1 MSEQFSSAEQ
11 GLIERLRR
19 APQPTL
25 GAEAREAIHA
35 RLMDALDHPPVPSP
49 RAHMPR
55 PVLVVAVVIVMA
67 ALIGAGVL
75 LVASQQQQVSITP
88 TPATTLTSIPP
99 TASPTVTMTAS
110 PTLLPTATISTV
122 TVLEGPVESIEGNI
136 ITIYGVEIEVAAN
149 DPILSTIVVGDVIRV
164 EGNSDGVII
173 VATVIIHVT
182 VDEPVGATVN
192 APSGE
197 VWQDDGSCAHPPPD
211 WAPANGWRRRCEGQ
225 SKDKGKGHDDKDKKD
240 DD

>member
-1 MSEQFSSAEQ
+1 MSEQFSSTEQ

-35 RLMDALDHPPVPSP
+35 RLMDALDHPPAPSP
-49 RAHMPR
+49 RLHVPR
-55 PVLVVAVVIVMA
+55 PAIVVAVIIVIA

-75 LVASQQQQVSITP
+75 LMVSQQRQVSITP
-88 TPATTLTSIPP
+88 TSAATLTSIPP
-99 TASPTVTMTAS
+99 TASPTVTVTAS
-110 PTLLPTATISTV
+110 PTPTVLATPTISTV

-136 ITIYGVEIEVAAN
+136 VTIYGFEVEIPAN

-164 EGNSDGVII
+164 EGSSDGVII
-173 VATVIIHVT
+173 VATTIVHVT
-182 VDEPVGATVN
+182 VDATVN

-225 SKDKGKGHDDKDKKD
+225 NKDKGKGHDDKDKKD